1 MVRFSVHLRGST
13 LMILVRTVAVLAVWA
28 VFAGFAHAA
37 DPAQADCL
45 SADPDRSI
53 AGCTAV
59 LTHGD
64 EAVQDRAVAFYNRG
78 NAYRYRGDTERAI
91 ADYSEAI
98 RLKPDYALA
107 YYNRG
112 DAYAGKSK
120 YDGAC
125 RKVCERGEKRADW
138 LGLRAGLPSYGR
150 CEMRPRPAHP
160 TAIFKLC
167 DRPFSTAYAVACGS
181 AASGTETS
189 APQVCLRPSGGA
201 VMAGGCQAPG

>member
-1 MVRFSVHLRGST
+1 MIRSSVHLRGST
-13 LMILVRTVAVLAVWA
+13 LMILARIVAVVTVWA

-59 LTHGD
+59 LARGD
-64 EAVQDRAVAFYNRG
+64 EAAQDRAIAFNNRG

-125 RKVCERGEKRADW
+125 RKVCERGEKRADR
-138 LGLRAGLPSYGR
+138 LGLQVGRPSYGH

-160 TAIFKLC
+160 TAIFKPC
-167 DRPFSTAYAVACGS
+167 DRHRIAEG
-181 AASGTETS
+181 
-189 APQVCLRPSGGA
+189 
-201 VMAGGCQAPG
+201 QA